1 MERKT
6 ESTQDKDGKA
16 GNPRPQDGSG
26 RSGRGSASA
35 LDAWKKLEQ
44 DRHSRTARDDESPG
58 R

>member
-6 ESTQDKDGKA
+6 ESTQDKDGKS
-16 GNPRPQDGSG
+16 GDQRPQDGSG

-35 LDAWKKLEQ
+35 LDAWKKLQQ
-44 DRHSRTARDDESPG
+44 DRLSGDQRDTEPPN